1 MALIKCKECGKEF
14 SDMADACPN
23 CGYNPARAKEKEMGL
38 KPKAERKNKTVA
50 LLLTFFLWWVG
61 GEFFYL
67 GNLGMGITTL
77 IVGCLTLLIG
87 LFPAFLFVWAIC
99 AIVRFIRIACM
110 SEEKFDQTYNSV
122 KNEEK

>member
-23 CGYNPARAKEKEMGL
+23 CGYNPTKAKEKAMGL
-38 KPKAERKNKTVA
+38 KPKSERKSKTIA

-67 GNLGMGITTL
+67 GNLAMGITTL
-77 IVGCLTLLIG
+77 IVGAITLVIG
-87 LFPAFLFVWAIC
+87 LYPFFLFVWAIC

-110 SEEKFDQTYNSV
+110 TDEEFDKAYNSIQ
-122 KNEEK
+122 KGE

>member
-1 MALIKCKECGKEF
+1 MALIKCKECGKQF

-23 CGYNPARAKEKEMGL
+23 CGYNPTKAKEKAMGL

-67 GNLGMGITTL
+67 GNLGAGIATL
-77 IVGCLTLLIG
+77 IIGGLTLVIG
-87 LFPAFLFVWAIC
+87 LYPIFLFVWAVA

-110 SEEKFDQTYNSV
+110 NEEEFNKAYNSI
-122 KNEEK
+122 KE